1 MSMQQQQQQLAAQQ
15 QLQQM
20 QMQRQAIANA
30 HTPNPP
36 VSSYPPSGAP
46 VSASGMPTYTP
57 QQIATAAAS
66 AGLTNVGG
74 LGPQVSQQKVQ
85 QGASIRAYL
94 DSTVIPV
101 LLEGTFYWQIRN
113 RKRKTEANRGNFFAA

>member
-1 MSMQQQQQQLAAQQ
+1 MQQQQQQLAAQQ
-15 QLQQM
+15 QLQQI
-20 QMQRQAIANA
+20 QMQRQAIASG
-30 HTPNPP
+30 HTPNQQ

-46 VSASGMPTYTP
+46 VPGSGMPQYTP

-66 AGLTNVGG
+66 AGLTSVSG

-85 QGASIRAYL
+85 PGPSIRAYL

-101 LLEGTFYWQIRN
+101 LLEG
-113 RKRKTEANRGNFFAA
+113 NFLSGIVLFWRSTSRYRIIHAS